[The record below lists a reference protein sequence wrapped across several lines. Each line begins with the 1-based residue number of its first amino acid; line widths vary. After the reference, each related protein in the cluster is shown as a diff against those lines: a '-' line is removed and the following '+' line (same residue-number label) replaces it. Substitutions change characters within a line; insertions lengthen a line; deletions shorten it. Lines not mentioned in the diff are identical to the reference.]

1 MNGSAAVGARIH
13 FAGVKLVLAP
23 ATVRDQEAR
32 GNALRYA
39 GRAADYQLGSA
50 NNHRNADGVARVA
63 NGYMA

>member
-23 ATVRDQEAR
+23 AAVRDQEAR

-39 GRAADYQLGSA
+39 GRAADYQLGRA
-50 NNHRNADGVARVA
+50 NNHGNADGGAPVAIDYVA
-63 NGYMA
+63 